1 MSKAKMTTFEAETE
15 KKQGFECE
23 VNIRNFSIT
32 IDEPEQLG
40 GCPDFTGS
48 IVAQQMGYEL
58 NEFEMHVSGDL
69 DPRGVR
75 GKADVFPGFQDIR
88 VKIKSIEGVPK
99 EKLPD
104 FVEKIEKR
112 CPVSDTL
119 RRNLEVKIER

>member
-1 MSKAKMTTFEAETE
+1 MTTFEAETE

-40 GCPDFTGS
+40 GTNKGPNPVETLLGSLGGCLDFTGS

-69 DPRGVR
+69 DTHGVR
-75 GKADVFPGFQDIR
+75 GKADVSLYFKTSGSR
-88 VKIKSIEGVPK
+88 
-99 EKLPD
+99 
-104 FVEKIEKR
+104 
-112 CPVSDTL
+112 
-119 RRNLEVKIER
+119 